1 MFNVGNYMK
10 PNKVKITNSYASSIP
25 CEISLISLADT
36 GFLEG
41 FPRFEIIY
49 ITLERGLSV
58 LSYLGYAIY
67 RLSFPISA
75 PLRELN

>member
-10 PNKVKITNSYASSIP
+10 PNKVIITNSYASSIP
-25 CEISLISLADT
+25 CEISLNYLSDT

-49 ITLERGLSV
+49 IT
-58 LSYLGYAIY
+58 
-67 RLSFPISA
+67 
-75 PLRELN
+75 

>member
-10 PNKVKITNSYASSIP
+10 PNKLEIRRYASSIP
-25 CEISLISLADT
+25 CEISLISVADT

-49 ITLERGLSV
+49 IT
-58 LSYLGYAIY
+58 
-67 RLSFPISA
+67 
-75 PLRELN
+75 